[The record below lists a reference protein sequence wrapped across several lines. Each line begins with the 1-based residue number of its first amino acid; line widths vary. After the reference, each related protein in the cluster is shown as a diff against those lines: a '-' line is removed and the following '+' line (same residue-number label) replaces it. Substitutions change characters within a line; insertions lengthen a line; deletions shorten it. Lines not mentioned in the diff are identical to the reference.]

1 MPETDLNQS
10 TNQQMSRTV
19 SGAAGGFTAEERAL
33 RRKRANTLCVI
44 SLILFAGIPVV
55 MVFLTN
61 AVNESGLLSSENI
74 STLSKV
80 TLIIVCI
87 SMIVSWV
94 LLIFTRVKYKES
106 RFARILVWVCGGIT
120 VGIVAVMVCIFLLAF
135 SLGAHL

>member
-10 TNQQMSRTV
+10 ANQQMSRTA
-19 SGAAGGFTAEERAL
+19 SGAADGFTAEERAL

-61 AVNESGLLSSENI
+61 AVKESGLLSSENI
-74 STLSKV
+74 STLSRV

-94 LLIFTRVKYKES
+94 LLIFSRIKYKES
-106 RFARILVWVCGGIT
+106 RFARILFRVCGWIT
-120 VGIVAVMVCIFLLAF
+120 VGIVAVMSFIFLCALM
-135 SLGAHL
+135 LRVHL

>member
-10 TNQQMSRTV
+10 TNQQMSRTA
-19 SGAAGGFTAEERAL
+19 SGATGGFTAEERAL

-61 AVNESGLLSSENI
+61 AVKESGLLSSENI

-106 RFARILVWVCGGIT
+106 GFARILFRVCGWIT
-120 VGIVAVMVCIFLLAF
+120 VGIVAVMSFIFLCALM
-135 SLGAHL
+135 LRVHL